1 MSGMKK
7 TVITLFIAFVTVSL
21 FAQDTNVGAYTVKEA
36 VDYALK
42 NSHDAKNAKLDIVKA
57 KAFNW
62 EILTQGLPQVNGSF
76 EYDHYFKTPIVPAF
90 SSAFGETSTFGKVFG
105 RLAQI
110 DNGSVPGTTI
120 GQILSQPGAGFN
132 NITFVLPN
140 DITAGLTV
148 SQLLF
153 DGRYLFGLKARRE
166 LAINSHLQSDLTDQD
181 IKNNVSKA
189 YYQAEAAQEAKS
201 LLTANQT
208 IVDKILSDT
217 RAVFAQGLTEE
228 TDVNRLELVQGN
240 LQSQINQQNNLAEVA
255 LANLKYQMGLPLSQV
270 IILKDKLDDLKSAA
284 LPTES
289 KFDPQNRI
297 EYKLLNN
304 GIILK
309 GYDAEAK
316 QTGYYPSLAA
326 FLNYSGNVQT
336 QAFADMFKGS
346 NWYQQGIVGLK
357 INVPIFDSGLKN
369 AQIKQTRVEQLKLKN
384 DLENFKNGSTLQ
396 YLNTLSSFNTA
407 ISDEVISQKTLD
419 LSKKIYDRNQQK
431 FKLGAGTSFE
441 LEQAEQ
447 EYTTNLLKHIQSI
460 MAVLNSKADL
470 DKAMGVK

>member
-1 MSGMKK
+1 M
-7 TVITLFIAFVTVSL
+7 
-21 FAQDTNVGAYTVKEA
+21 
-36 VDYALK
+36 
-42 NSHDAKNAKLDIVKA
+42 
-57 KAFNW
+57 
-62 EILTQGLPQVNGSF
+62 
-76 EYDHYFKTPIVPAF
+76 
-90 SSAFGETSTFGKVFG
+90 
-105 RLAQI
+105 
-110 DNGSVPGTTI
+110 
-120 GQILSQPGAGFN
+120 
-132 NITFVLPN
+132 
-140 DITAGLTV
+140 

-181 IKNNVSKA
+181 IKTNVEKA

-270 IILKDKLDDLKSAA
+270 IILKDKLDDLKGAA
-284 LPTES
+284 LPTET

-297 EYKLLNN
+297 EYQLLNN
-304 GIILK
+304 GITLK

-316 QTGYYPSLAA
+316 KAGYYPSLAA

-336 QAFADMFKGS
+336 QAFADMFKES

-357 INVPIFDSGLKN
+357 INVPLFDSGLKN
-369 AQIKQTRVEQLKLKN
+369 AQIKQTRVDQMKLKN

-396 YLNTLSSFNTA
+396 YLNALSSYNTA
-407 ISDEVISQKTLD
+407 ISDEVIAQKTLD

-447 EYTTNLLKHIQSI
+447 EYTTNILKHVQSI
-460 MAVLNSKADL
+460 MSVLNAKADL

>member
-7 TVITLFIAFVTVSL
+7 TVITLFIAFITVSL

-90 SSAFGETSTFGKVFG
+90 NQYLGPLGQAIQGLQANSNDPALRNTLSQFGGAFGS
-105 RLAQI
+105 
-110 DNGSVPGTTI
+110 
-120 GQILSQPGAGFN
+120 

-181 IKNNVSKA
+181 IKTNVEKA

-270 IILKDKLDDLKSAA
+270 IILKDKLDDLKGAA
-284 LPTES
+284 LPTET

-297 EYKLLNN
+297 EYQLLNN
-304 GIILK
+304 GITLK

-316 QTGYYPSLAA
+316 KAGYYPSLAA

-336 QAFADMFKGS
+336 QAFADMFKES

-357 INVPIFDSGLKN
+357 INVPLFDSGLKN
-369 AQIKQTRVEQLKLKN
+369 AQIKQTRVDQMKLKN

-396 YLNTLSSFNTA
+396 YLNALSSYNTA
-407 ISDEVISQKTLD
+407 ISDEVIAQKTLD

-447 EYTTNLLKHIQSI
+447 EYTTNILKHVQSI
-460 MAVLNSKADL
+460 MSVLNAKADL